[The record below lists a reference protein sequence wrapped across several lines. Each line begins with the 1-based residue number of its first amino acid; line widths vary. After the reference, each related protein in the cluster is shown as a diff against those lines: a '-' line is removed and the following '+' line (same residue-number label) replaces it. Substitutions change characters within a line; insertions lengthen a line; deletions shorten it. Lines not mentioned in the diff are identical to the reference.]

1 MSNRV
6 DVTAIK
12 FSQGS
17 IVSLILLGF
26 LLDQPWLVAFVGVV
40 LAIGTIWPQATLFKL
55 FYHRILEPAGLLK
68 PNVIEDDPLPH
79 RFAQGMAATF
89 LLLASLL
96 LFILNAPVLG
106 WGLAGLVAVLAGVNL
121 VFSFCA
127 GCFTYYQLARLGL
140 IGRSESAL

>member
-1 MSNRV
+1 MSDRV

-17 IVSLILLGF
+17 IVTLTLLAF
-26 LLDQPWLVAFVGVV
+26 LLDQPWLVALVGMV
-40 LAIGTIWPQATLFKL
+40 LAIGTIWPQGTLFKQL
-55 FYHRILEPAGLLK
+55 YNKVFKPAGLLK
-68 PNVIEDDPLPH
+68 PSVIEDDPAPH

-89 LLLASLL
+89 LLLASLILL
-96 LFILNAPVLG
+96 LFDALVLG
-106 WGLAGLVAVLAGVNL
+106 WGLAGLVAVLAAVNL

-140 IGRSESAL
+140 VRRSESAL